1 MVGRAFARLSCYT
14 SFCCCY
20 INEFVLKL
28 IDSRVMDFMKKL
40 KSVTILY
47 VMSNLDFE
55 EVVLWN
61 FQLSMTYQNFGLT

>member
-1 MVGRAFARLSCYT
+1 
-14 SFCCCY
+14 
-20 INEFVLKL
+20 
-28 IDSRVMDFMKKL
+28 MDFMKKL